1 MNKDFHNK
9 KGGKKPLSKVVCL
22 LHFFLFEAK
31 S

>member
-9 KGGKKPLSKVVCL
+9 KGEKRLSKVVCL
-22 LHFFLFEAK
+22 LHSFLFEAK